1 MRSDSVH
8 QQLAPAPGIGGHVTA
23 RVAGID
29 GSTGNRHLARL
40 LRPTVPLRDLGD
52 LCHALCAVHGK
63 RPDMIEGALE
73 TATDPVEREWLGAA
87 AEGFAGERHYL
98 ARLVSAAGPL
108 PSTPGQADCESAF
121 VGLRHAFGML
131 ARSGR
136 SGCALGAIEAL
147 VMEWHVVRPILDR
160 AADRFHIRG
169 ASCAMPQAFAD
180 VTSSPGVERAMAFG
194 AQQLLV
200 QHRGLWDLLESRAA
214 ARDAAA
220 A

>member
-1 MRSDSVH
+1 MTYESV
-8 QQLAPAPGIGGHVTA
+8 QQRGIAPPNPGGQVTA
-23 RVAGID
+23 RVAGVD

-73 TATDPVEREWLGAA
+73 TAADPVERAWLAAA
-87 AEGFAGERHYL
+87 AEGFADERQYL
-98 ARLVSAAGPL
+98 ARLVAAAGPL
-108 PSTPGQADCESAF
+108 PSTPGQAECEAAF

-136 SGCALGAIEAL
+136 SGCALGAVEAL
-147 VMEWHVVRPILDR
+147 VMEWRVVRPILDR

-169 ASCAMPQAFAD
+169 ATCAMPGAFAD
-180 VTSSPGVERAMAFG
+180 IAATPGTERAMAFG

-200 QHRGLWDLLESRAA
+200 QHRGLWDLLESRSA
-214 ARDAAA
+214 ARDSAPA
-220 A
+220 